1 MLIHQ
6 IFLSSKAER
15 VKPVQ
20 SSAST
25 SVRNPSTN
33 TMQNNVSLKQ
43 PTESPPS
50 SGSPDIPLN
59 PSPLQIHD
67 LASLKLLGKKMKN
80 LWTAKHDICSPY
92 DCSKNFLESIT
103 LSNLQYD
110 WVLIQS
116 RVIFRII
123 LTGLPNTIE
132 NGP

>member
-43 PTESPPS
+43 PAESPPS

-80 LWTAKHDICSPY
+80 LVS
-92 DCSKNFLESIT
+92 
-103 LSNLQYD
+103 
-110 WVLIQS
+110 
-116 RVIFRII
+116 
-123 LTGLPNTIE
+123 
-132 NGP
+132 

>member
-80 LWTAKHDICSPY
+80 L
-92 DCSKNFLESIT
+92 
-103 LSNLQYD
+103 LQYD

>member
-50 SGSPDIPLN
+50 SGSPDISLN

-80 LWTAKHDICSPY
+80 LVSGPPNRTYVRPMTVQRISWNQSP
-92 DCSKNFLESIT
+92 CQTSGHI
-103 LSNLQYD
+103 
-110 WVLIQS
+110 
-116 RVIFRII
+116 
-123 LTGLPNTIE
+123 
-132 NGP
+132 